1 MLDLLFSYAFCFR
14 RAAAAAVFETVLVKG
29 SFLTGSALA
38 DDDDDDDAAAVADDD
53 DDDEVEGAVLLEPE
67 IEAAIAIF
75 ISASTVVNGSE
86 TEANFGDAAAD
97 ASRAKFETIA
107 VAAETFEGETFEA

>member
-14 RAAAAAVFETVLVKG
+14 RAAAAAVFETVLVEG

-38 DDDDDDDAAAVADDD
+38 DDDDDAAAVADDD

>member
-1 MLDLLFSYAFCFR
+1 MHLDLRFSVAFCSR
-14 RAAAAAVFETVLVKG
+14 RAAAAAAVFEAVLVEG

-38 DDDDDDDAAAVADDD
+38 DDDDDDDDAAADDD
-53 DDDEVEGAVLLEPE
+53 DDDEGAVLLEPE
-67 IEAAIAIF
+67 IKAAFAIF

-86 TEANFGDAAAD
+86 TEANFGDAVAD
-97 ASRAKFETIA
+97 ASRAKFEAIA